1 MDKIIIYGLFGL
13 LGQGQPENNVNYLI
27 MKKLRNFF
35 VVSVMT
41 LSVIAMSGLTAPTA
55 SAAASAGDLIKMEG
69 LSSVY
74 YLGDDGKRYVFPN
87 EATYFSWFADFS
99 GVVTIPAAELQS
111 YPLGG
116 NVVIR
121 PGTVLVKITTDP
133 SVYAVEP
140 NGVLRKI
147 QTEAQAASLYGTNWN
162 KRIVDL
168 ADSFFTNYTIGTPLP
183 DGQIPVGSLVK
194 NPNNPTVYYYDGTNY
209 RSIASEAAMAANRF
223 WFKYVLTVSNT
234 LTAGGTDITGME
246 APLVK
251 VNQGATTGPVIT
263 GSGLM
268 VSLNS
273 QTPASMNIPDA
284 VAVEFLKVNLTA
296 ANDGAINVSGLTVT
310 AFGLSNSDNIDDV
323 TIFDGNTKVG
333 NAKSINS
340 ERKATFNFATP
351 IYIAAGATKTLTV
364 KATIN
369 ATSGSYGLGIA
380 SASDVIATA
389 ANVTG
394 SFPVNGNLM
403 SVVDATVGKITVIPT
418 SVDDTV
424 SFGEDNVLLAD
435 FTLAANN
442 EENALLQSI
451 SLYNEG
457 TNSNNIVSNLA
468 LFIDGEKVATGSYAD
483 RYATFT
489 LNNYAIDKGDSVSV
503 EVRGDIGITSAG
515 DTIKLY
521 LKDPSTSLAAVGQT
535 HGFGLSVSSTL
546 NAGTNTVTLAAGDF
560 TIDMDKAATPAKDV
574 KPGDK
579 DVVLATLKLTSNGE
593 NATLKDINPANFYI
607 TLGSGSTTLLL
618 ENVEMKDVMTSGIYD
633 LEIATS
639 SAINKHTLKLADEI
653 SLTKGNTKTFEIRA
667 DVLESAPVD
676 ETFKV
681 TLESAGMVI
690 EGDVSGADIKKSGN
704 ITPNSVTGSII
715 TVKNATLTLTPT
727 VLVNT
732 SVVGGA
738 TDVVVYQGKLKA
750 GNAAPVKIQSV
761 KLTSTSTAA
770 TSSAFTNN
778 NISVLSLW
786 LNGKLLKSVS
796 NNIANGSPTTNGTI
810 TFNQLNTA
818 HYQDKNNNLSNNTIP
833 AGQEYELVVK
843 ASFASSLTAGEFKLS
858 IDNNSDITARTADS
872 NNNSVTPSVTNTDS
886 RLVTVADKGTLN
898 VVLLTTDSKA
908 SRDSYVLA
916 GSESETGRYLG
927 EIKFTTTKE
936 AVKVKKLQLTRA
948 AAANASNTDV
958 ALIKLVTADG
968 TVVASKGVE
977 ADGSVMFDPFNIVF
991 DADKTTSLFIALE
1004 AKGINVAG
1012 DPTSTATSGKTA
1024 AYKLGTI
1031 EAMGNVSGEDITAD
1045 TGTGVSKVA
1054 TIVGSKL
1061 KSITNAM
1068 TDGTLTGG
1076 AGKILGKYKFVF
1088 DNGNNQTTTNEDM
1101 KAILTSI
1108 KVTFSSTATVT
1119 DPYLYIEGHDAN
1131 KATLTGVFTGDAS
1144 VTFADNLANLV
1155 NAAHVDGEFILVVGG
1170 AVTTAGENQYIQTS
1184 FADLGGDVQY
1194 DANGDDINGILTT
1207 MLLPVTSVTGATLS
1221 N

>member
-403 SVVDATVGKITVIPT
+403 SVVDATVGKITVTPT
-418 SVDDTV
+418 SVNDTV

-593 NATLKDINPANFYI
+593 NATLKDIDPANFYI
-607 TLGSGSTTLLL
+607 TLGTGSTTLLL
-618 ENVEMKDVMTSGIYD
+618 ENVEMKEIATSSAGIYD

-639 SAINKHTLKLADEI
+639 SDINKHTLKLADEI

-681 TLESAGMVI
+681 TLESAGMDI
-690 EGDVSGADIKKSGN
+690 EGDVSGADINN

-761 KLTSTSTAA
+761 KLTSATSTAA

-810 TFNQLNTA
+810 TFNQLDTA
-818 HYQDKNNNLSNNTIP
+818 HYTIP

-872 NNNSVTPSVTNTDS
+872 KSNSVTPSVTNTDS

-936 AVKVKKLQLTRA
+936 AVKVKKLQLT

-977 ADGSVMFDPFNIVF
+977 ADGSVMFDSFNIVF

-1031 EAMGNVSGEDITAD
+1031 EAMGNVSGEDITAT

-1088 DNGNNQTTTNEDM
+1088 DNGNNRTTTNEDM

-1108 KVTFSSTATVT
+1108 TVTFSNTATVT

-1131 KATLTGVFTGDAS
+1131 KATSTGNVINDS
-1144 VTFADNLANLV
+1144 VTFAANLANLV

-1184 FADLGGDVQY
+1184 FANLGGDVQY
-1194 DANGDDINGILTT
+1194 DANGGDTNGTLTT

>member
-403 SVVDATVGKITVIPT
+403 SVVDATVGKITVTPT
-418 SVDDTV
+418 PVNDTV

-593 NATLKDINPANFYI
+593 NATLKDIDPANFYI
-607 TLGSGSTTLLL
+607 TLGTGSTTLLL

-639 SAINKHTLKLADEI
+639 SATKKHTLKLADEI

-681 TLESAGMVI
+681 TLESAGMDI
-690 EGDVSGADIKKSGN
+690 EGDVSGADINN

-761 KLTSTSTAA
+761 KLTSATSTAA
-770 TSSAFTNN
+770 TNSAFTNN

-786 LNGKLLKSVS
+786 LVDSEGNGKLLKSVS

-810 TFNQLNTA
+810 TFNQLDTA
-818 HYQDKNNNLSNNTIP
+818 HYTIP

-936 AVKVKKLQLTRA
+936 AVKVKKLQLTRE

-1024 AYKLGTI
+1024 AYELGTI

-1045 TGTGVSKVA
+1045 TTGTRVSKVA

-1131 KATLTGVFTGDAS
+1131 KATSTGSVINNS
-1144 VTFADNLANLV
+1144 VTFAANLANLV
-1155 NAAHVDGEFILVVGG
+1155 NAAYVDGEFILVVGG

-1194 DANGDDINGILTT
+1194 DANGDDTNGTLTT

>member
-263 GSGLM
+263 GS
-268 VSLNS
+268 
-273 QTPASMNIPDA
+273 
-284 VAVEFLKVNLTA
+284 NLTA

-403 SVVDATVGKITVIPT
+403 SVVDATVGKITVTPT
-418 SVDDTV
+418 PVNDTV

-607 TLGSGSTTLLL
+607 TLGTGSTTLLL

-633 LEIATS
+633 LEIATF
-639 SAINKHTLKLADEI
+639 SATKHTLKLADEI

-681 TLESAGMVI
+681 TLESAGMDI
-690 EGDVSGADIKKSGN
+690 EGDVSGADINN

-761 KLTSTSTAA
+761 KLTSATSTAA
-770 TSSAFTNN
+770 TNSAFTNN

-810 TFNQLNTA
+810 TFNQLDTA
-818 HYQDKNNNLSNNTIP
+818 HYTIP

-936 AVKVKKLQLTRA
+936 AVKVKKLQLTRE

-1024 AYKLGTI
+1024 AYELGTI

-1045 TGTGVSKVA
+1045 TTGTGVSKVA

-1131 KATLTGVFTGDAS
+1131 KATSTGNVINNS
-1144 VTFADNLANLV
+1144 VTFAANLANLV
-1155 NAAHVDGEFILVVGG
+1155 NAAYVDGEFILVVGG

-1194 DANGDDINGILTT
+1194 DANGDDTNGTLTT

>member
-183 DGQIPVGSLVK
+183 EGQIPVGSLVK
-194 NPNNPTVYYYDGTNY
+194 NPNNPTVYYYNGTNY

-351 IYIAAGATKTLTV
+351 IYIAAGTTKTLTV

-403 SVVDATVGKITVIPT
+403 SVVDATVGKITVTPT
-418 SVDDTV
+418 AVNDTV

-468 LFIDGEKVATGSYAD
+468 LFIDGEKVAAGSYAD

-535 HGFGLSVSSTL
+535 HGFGLSVSSTF
-546 NAGTNTVTLAAGDF
+546 NAGTNVVTLAAGDF

-593 NATLKDINPANFYI
+593 NATLKDIDPANFYI
-607 TLGSGSTTLLL
+607 TLGTGSATLLL

-639 SAINKHTLKLADEI
+639 STTTKHTLKLADEI

-681 TLESAGMVI
+681 TLESAGMDI
-690 EGDVSGADIKKSGN
+690 EGDVSGADIKLAGN

-761 KLTSTSTAA
+761 KLTSAISTAA

-810 TFNQLNTA
+810 TFNQLDTA
-818 HYQDKNNNLSNNTIP
+818 HYTIP

-858 IDNNSDITARTADS
+858 IDNNSDITARTDDR

-936 AVKVKKLQLTRA
+936 AVKVKKLQLTRV

-1024 AYKLGTI
+1024 AYELGTI

-1045 TGTGVSKVA
+1045 ITGIGVSKVA

-1131 KATLTGVFTGDAS
+1131 KATLTGNVINNS
-1144 VTFADNLANLV
+1144 VTFAAANLANLV
-1155 NAAHVDGEFILVVGG
+1155 NAAYVDGEFILVVGG

-1194 DANGDDINGILTT
+1194 DANGNDTSGILTT

>member
-403 SVVDATVGKITVIPT
+403 SVVDATVGKITVTPT
-418 SVDDTV
+418 PVDDTV

-593 NATLKDINPANFYI
+593 NATLKDIDPAKFYI
-607 TLGSGSTTLLL
+607 TLGTGSTTLLL
-618 ENVEMKDVMTSGIYD
+618 ENVEMKEIATSSAGIYD

-639 SAINKHTLKLADEI
+639 SDINKHTLKLADEI

-681 TLESAGMVI
+681 TLESAGMDI
-690 EGDVSGADIKKSGN
+690 EGDVSGADIDINN

-761 KLTSTSTAA
+761 KLTSATSTAA
-770 TSSAFTNN
+770 TSTAATNSAFTNN

-810 TFNQLNTA
+810 TFNQLDTA
-818 HYQDKNNNLSNNTIP
+818 HYTIP

-872 NNNSVTPSVTNTDS
+872 KSNSVTPSVTNTDS

-977 ADGSVMFDPFNIVF
+977 ADGSVMFDSFNIVF

-1031 EAMGNVSGEDITAD
+1031 EAMGNVSGEDITAT

-1088 DNGNNQTTTNEDM
+1088 DNGNNRTTTNEDM

-1131 KATLTGVFTGDAS
+1131 KATSTGNVNNS
-1144 VTFADNLANLV
+1144 VTFAANLANLV
-1155 NAAHVDGEFILVVGG
+1155 NAAYVDGEFILVVGG

-1184 FADLGGDVQY
+1184 FANLGGDVQY
-1194 DANGDDINGILTT
+1194 DANGDDTNGTLTT